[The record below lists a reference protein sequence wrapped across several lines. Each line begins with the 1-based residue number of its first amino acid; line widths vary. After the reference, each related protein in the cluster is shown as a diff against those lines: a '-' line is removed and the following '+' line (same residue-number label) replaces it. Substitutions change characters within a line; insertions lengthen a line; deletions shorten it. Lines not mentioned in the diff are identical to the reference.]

1 VDLATQHYL
10 FDRERGAMDPLYVAE
25 ELAMLK
31 SAEVLP
37 SGGTSGTGVGGA
49 GGLLEAGEGG
59 AECKAC
65 ARAFE
70 VWAKRERDRLW
81 RLIPTWFRLDS

>member
-1 VDLATQHYL
+1 
-10 FDRERGAMDPLYVAE
+10 MDPLYVAE

-31 SAEVLP
+31 SAEVVTSGG
-37 SGGTSGTGVGGA
+37 SGGTGGGVGNA

-70 VWAKRERDRLW
+70 VWAKREREKLW
-81 RLIPTWFRLDS
+81 RLIPTWFRVDS